1 MEPTRASDD
10 DRERVAASLS
20 RHAQAGRLDAEELEQ
35 RLERAYA
42 AKTVAELDEL
52 QRDLPIEQPAPP
64 RTWLPLFPLALLL
77 VAAGLAGTLLV
88 GHPIGPLFLLAFLAW
103 RASGWRG
110 ARSRKRAVRAGK
122 ALRLRTGSGC
132 PM

>member
-1 MEPTRASDD
+1 MESMRASDA
-10 DRERVAASLS
+10 DRERAAAALT
-20 RHAQAGRLDAEELEQ
+20 RHAQDGRLDAEELEQ

-52 QRDLPIEQPAPP
+52 QRDLPVEDRAPP
-64 RTWLPLFPLALLL
+64 RPWLPLAVLL

-103 RASGWRG
+103 RASKPFRWG
-110 ARSRKRAVRAGK
+110 RAA
-122 ALRLRTGSGC
+122 A
-132 PM
+132 

>member
-1 MEPTRASDD
+1 MEPMRASDA
-10 DRERVAASLS
+10 DRERAAASLT
-20 RHAQAGRLDAEELEQ
+20 RHAQDGRLDAEELEQ

-52 QRDLPIEQPAPP
+52 QRDLPAEHPAPERP
-64 RTWLPLFPLALLL
+64 WLPLLPLAVLL

-103 RASGWRG
+103 RASGRTSTPFRRG
-110 ARSRKRAVRAGK
+110 RAA
-122 ALRLRTGSGC
+122 A
-132 PM
+132 